1 MAEEE
6 DTELQ
11 RIRQKKML
19 EMISSRSDGSN
30 PERQESKL
38 NKPITITDG
47 TFAQTVQKYPLVV
60 VDCWAAW
67 CLPCR
72 MLAPII
78 GELAKEYAGRVLF
91 GKLNVDENRQVAMD
105 NNIMGIPTLLV
116 FKNGELVDRIVGVK
130 PKKALAAQISQYLQH

>member
-1 MAEEE
+1 MEE
-6 DTELQ
+6 DKELQ
-11 RIRQKKML
+11 EIKKKKL
-19 EMISSRSDGSN
+19 EAMMKEKEAKPETKSSGT
-30 PERQESKL
+30 PVKV
-38 NKPITITDG
+38 TDHNFG
-47 TFAQTVQKYPLVV
+47 ETVKNNSVV
-60 VDCWAAW
+60 VIDCWAAW

-130 PKKALAAQISQYLQH
+130 PKKALEAQISQYLQH